1 MSNAKTRVVVAMSG
15 GVDSSVAAYLLKK
28 DGYDVLGVFM
38 KNWHDTN
45 VTISKECPWLEDSY
59 DAMLVAEKLSIP
71 FQVIDLSKDYKK
83 KIVDYMFE
91 EYKNGR
97 TPNPDILCNREIK
110 FDLFLDIAIKLGA
123 DYIATG
129 HYAQVTESKKSNKSL
144 FHLKSG
150 KDKSKDQSYFLC
162 QLNQFQLSKTIFP
175 IGKINKKDVRKIAK
189 KNNLIT
195 ADKKDSQGL
204 CFIGKVKL
212 PDFLQ
217 QSLKPKNGNVVLI
230 DKSYYGYKSYS
241 NPKGIKITSKKIKYN
256 KSDGEI
262 IGHHNGA
269 HFYTIGQRQGLKI
282 GGVKSGNGEP
292 WFVIKKDFKTNEL
305 VVGQGHNHPALLK
318 DGLVASGMHWI
329 KGMHPKENWVY
340 SAKTRYRQPDAPCE
354 IDNLKDEQATIIFG
368 QKQWAVTPGQSVVI
382 YESNICLGGGF
393 IKEAIDQ

>member
-1 MSNAKTRVVVAMSG
+1 MSNAKIRVVVAMSG

-97 TPNPDILCNREIK
+97 TPNPDVLCNREIK

-129 HYAQVTESKKSNKSL
+129 HYAQVTESKINNKSL

-175 IGKINKKDVRKIAK
+175 IGKINKKDVRIIAK
-189 KNNLIT
+189 KNNLVT

-230 DKSYYGYKSYS
+230 DKSYCGYKSYS
-241 NPKGIKITSKKIKYN
+241 NTEGIKITSKKIKYK

-269 HFYTIGQRQGLKI
+269 HFYTIGQRKGLSI
-282 GGVKSGNGEP
+282 GGRVKPLYVLSTDVVNNIIYVGEGSDHP
-292 WFVIKKDFKTNEL
+292 GLFRSSLKVPISKMHFISDPKKIEVKN
-305 VVGQGHNHPALLK
+305 LK
-318 DGLVASGMHWI
+318 ARI
-329 KGMHPKENWVY
+329 
-340 SAKTRYRQPDAPCE
+340 RYRQALQDVSFTKNSENYYFNFKNPQKAITSGQFIALYDNEELICSGV
-354 IDNLKDEQATIIFG
+354 ID
-368 QKQWAVTPGQSVVI
+368 
-382 YESNICLGGGF
+382 
-393 IKEAIDQ
+393 

>member
-1 MSNAKTRVVVAMSG
+1 MSNAKIRVVVAMSG

-97 TPNPDILCNREIK
+97 TPNPDVLCNREIK

-129 HYAQVTESKKSNKSL
+129 HYAQVTESKINNKSL

-175 IGKINKKDVRKIAK
+175 IGKINKKDVRIIAK
-189 KNNLIT
+189 KNNLVT

-230 DKSYYGYKSYS
+230 DKSYCGYKSYS

-269 HFYTIGQRQGLKI
+269 HFYTIGQRKGLSI
-282 GGVKSGNGEP
+282 GGRVKPLYVLSTDVVNNIIYVGEGSDHP
-292 WFVIKKDFKTNEL
+292 GLFRSSLKVPISKMHFISDPKKIEVKN
-305 VVGQGHNHPALLK
+305 LK
-318 DGLVASGMHWI
+318 ARI
-329 KGMHPKENWVY
+329 
-340 SAKTRYRQPDAPCE
+340 RYRQALQDVSFTKNSENYYFNFKNPQKAITSGQFIALYDNEELICSGV
-354 IDNLKDEQATIIFG
+354 ID
-368 QKQWAVTPGQSVVI
+368 
-382 YESNICLGGGF
+382 
-393 IKEAIDQ
+393 

>member
-1 MSNAKTRVVVAMSG
+1 MSNAKIRVVVAMSG

-97 TPNPDILCNREIK
+97 TPNPDVLCNREIK

-129 HYAQVTESKKSNKSL
+129 HYAQVTESKINNKSL

-175 IGKINKKDVRKIAK
+175 IGKINKKDVRIIAK
-189 KNNLIT
+189 KNNLVT

-230 DKSYYGYKSYS
+230 DKSYGGYKSYS

-269 HFYTIGQRQGLKI
+269 HFYTIGQRKGLSI
-282 GGVKSGNGEP
+282 GGRVKPLYVLSTDVVNNIIYVGEGSDHP
-292 WFVIKKDFKTNEL
+292 GLFRSSLKVPINKMHFISDPKKIEVKN
-305 VVGQGHNHPALLK
+305 LK
-318 DGLVASGMHWI
+318 ARI
-329 KGMHPKENWVY
+329 
-340 SAKTRYRQPDAPCE
+340 RYRQALQD
-354 IDNLKDEQATIIFG
+354 
-368 QKQWAVTPGQSVVI
+368 VS
-382 YESNICLGGGF
+382 F
-393 IKEAIDQ
+393 IKNSENYYFNFKNPQKAITSGQFIALYDNEELICSGVID

>member
-97 TPNPDILCNREIK
+97 TPNPDVLCNREIK

-129 HYAQVTESKKSNKSL
+129 HYAQVTESKKNNNSL

-230 DKSYYGYKSYS
+230 DKYFNGYKLYS
-241 NPKGIKITSKKIKYN
+241 NTKEINITSQKIQYK

-269 HFYTIGQRQGLKI
+269 HFYTIGQRKGLSI
-282 GGVKSGNGEP
+282 GGRVKPLYVLSTDVVNNIIYVGEGSDHP
-292 WFVIKKDFKTNEL
+292 GLFRSSLKVPTSKMHFISDPKKIEVKN
-305 VVGQGHNHPALLK
+305 LK
-318 DGLVASGMHWI
+318 ARI
-329 KGMHPKENWVY
+329 
-340 SAKTRYRQPDAPCE
+340 RYRQALQDVSFTKNSENYYFNFKNPQKAITSGQFIALYDNEELICSGV
-354 IDNLKDEQATIIFG
+354 ID
-368 QKQWAVTPGQSVVI
+368 
-382 YESNICLGGGF
+382 
-393 IKEAIDQ
+393 

>member
-1 MSNAKTRVVVAMSG
+1 MSNAKIRVVVAMSG

-97 TPNPDILCNREIK
+97 TPNPDVLCNREIK

-129 HYAQVTESKKSNKSL
+129 HYAQVTESKINNKSL

-175 IGKINKKDVRKIAK
+175 IGKINKKDVRIIAK
-189 KNNLIT
+189 KNNLVT

-230 DKSYYGYKSYS
+230 DKSYCGYKSYS
-241 NPKGIKITSKKIKYN
+241 NTEGIKITSKKIKYK

-269 HFYTIGQRQGLKI
+269 HFYTIGQRKGLSI
-282 GGVKSGNGEP
+282 GGRVKPLYVLSTDVVNNIIYVGEGSDHP
-292 WFVIKKDFKTNEL
+292 GLFRSSLKVPISKIHFISDPKKIEVKN
-305 VVGQGHNHPALLK
+305 LK
-318 DGLVASGMHWI
+318 ARI
-329 KGMHPKENWVY
+329 
-340 SAKTRYRQPDAPCE
+340 RYRQALQDVSFTKNSENYYFNFKNPQKAITSGQFIALYDNEELICSGV
-354 IDNLKDEQATIIFG
+354 ID
-368 QKQWAVTPGQSVVI
+368 
-382 YESNICLGGGF
+382 
-393 IKEAIDQ
+393 

>member
-97 TPNPDILCNREIK
+97 TPNPDVLCNREIK

-129 HYAQVTESKKSNKSL
+129 HYAQVTESKTSNESL

-230 DKSYYGYKSYS
+230 DKYFNGYKLYS
-241 NPKGIKITSKKIKYN
+241 NTKEINITSQKIQYK

-269 HFYTIGQRQGLKI
+269 HFYTIGQRKGLSI
-282 GGVKSGNGEP
+282 GGRVKPLYVLSTDVVNNIIYVGEGSDHP
-292 WFVIKKDFKTNEL
+292 GLFRSSLKVPTSKMHFISDPKKIEVKN
-305 VVGQGHNHPALLK
+305 LK
-318 DGLVASGMHWI
+318 ARI
-329 KGMHPKENWVY
+329 
-340 SAKTRYRQPDAPCE
+340 RYRQALQDVSFTKNSENYYFNFKNPQKAITSGQFIALYDNEELICSGV
-354 IDNLKDEQATIIFG
+354 ID
-368 QKQWAVTPGQSVVI
+368 
-382 YESNICLGGGF
+382 
-393 IKEAIDQ
+393 

>member
-1 MSNAKTRVVVAMSG
+1 MSNANTRVVVAMSG

-97 TPNPDILCNREIK
+97 TPNPDVLCNREIK

-129 HYAQVTESKKSNKSL
+129 HYARVTESKKNNKSL

-150 KDKSKDQSYFLC
+150 KDKLKDQSYFLC

-175 IGKINKKDVRKIAK
+175 IGKINKKDVRIIAK
-189 KNNLIT
+189 KNNLVT

-269 HFYTIGQRQGLKI
+269 HFYTIGQRKGLSI
-282 GGVKSGNGEP
+282 GGRVKPLYVLSTDVVNNIIYVGEGSDHP
-292 WFVIKKDFKTNEL
+292 GLFRSSLKVPISKMHFISDPKKIEVKN
-305 VVGQGHNHPALLK
+305 LK
-318 DGLVASGMHWI
+318 ARI
-329 KGMHPKENWVY
+329 
-340 SAKTRYRQPDAPCE
+340 RYRQALQDVSFTKNSENYYFNFKNPQKAITSGQFIALYDNEELICSGV
-354 IDNLKDEQATIIFG
+354 ID
-368 QKQWAVTPGQSVVI
+368 
-382 YESNICLGGGF
+382 
-393 IKEAIDQ
+393 

>member
-1 MSNAKTRVVVAMSG
+1 MSNAKIRVVVAMSG

-97 TPNPDILCNREIK
+97 TPNPDVLCNREIK

-129 HYAQVTESKKSNKSL
+129 HYAQVTESKINNKSL

-175 IGKINKKDVRKIAK
+175 IGKINKKDVRIIAK
-189 KNNLIT
+189 KNNLVT

-230 DKSYYGYKSYS
+230 DKYFNGYKLYS
-241 NPKGIKITSKKIKYN
+241 NTKEINITSQKIQYK

-269 HFYTIGQRQGLKI
+269 HFYTIGQRKGLSI
-282 GGVKSGNGEP
+282 GGRVKPLYVLSTDVVNNIIYVGEGSDHP
-292 WFVIKKDFKTNEL
+292 GLFRSSLKVPTSKMHFISDPKKIEVKN
-305 VVGQGHNHPALLK
+305 LK
-318 DGLVASGMHWI
+318 ARI
-329 KGMHPKENWVY
+329 
-340 SAKTRYRQPDAPCE
+340 RYRQALQDVSFTKNSENYYFNFKNLQKAITSGQFIALYDNEELICSGV
-354 IDNLKDEQATIIFG
+354 ID
-368 QKQWAVTPGQSVVI
+368 
-382 YESNICLGGGF
+382 
-393 IKEAIDQ
+393 

>member
-1 MSNAKTRVVVAMSG
+1 MSNAKIRVVVAMSG

-97 TPNPDILCNREIK
+97 TPNPDVLCNREIK

-129 HYAQVTESKKSNKSL
+129 HYAQVTESKINNKSL

-175 IGKINKKDVRKIAK
+175 IGKINKKDVRIIAK
-189 KNNLIT
+189 KNNLVT

-230 DKSYYGYKSYS
+230 DKYYYGYKSYS

-269 HFYTIGQRQGLKI
+269 HFYTIGQRKGLSI
-282 GGVKSGNGEP
+282 GGRVKPLYVLSTDVVNNIIYVGEGSDHP
-292 WFVIKKDFKTNEL
+292 GLFRSSLKVPISKMHFISDPKKIEVKN
-305 VVGQGHNHPALLK
+305 LK
-318 DGLVASGMHWI
+318 ARI
-329 KGMHPKENWVY
+329 
-340 SAKTRYRQPDAPCE
+340 RYRQALQDVSFTKNSENYYFNFKNPQKAITSGQFIALYNNEELICSGV
-354 IDNLKDEQATIIFG
+354 ID
-368 QKQWAVTPGQSVVI
+368 
-382 YESNICLGGGF
+382 
-393 IKEAIDQ
+393 

>member
-1 MSNAKTRVVVAMSG
+1 MSNANTRVVVAMSG

-28 DGYDVLGVFM
+28 EGYDVFGIFM

-45 VTISKECPWLEDSY
+45 VTVSKECPWLEDSY

-97 TPNPDILCNREIK
+97 TPNPDILCNRDIK

-129 HYAQVTESKKSNKSL
+129 HYAQVTESIKNNDKV
-144 FHLKSG
+144 FHLKAG

-175 IGKINKKDVRKIAK
+175 IGNITKKNVREIAK
-189 KNNLIT
+189 KNGLIT
-195 ADKKDSQGL
+195 AEKKDSQGL

-217 QSLKPKNGNVVLI
+217 QSLKPKNGNVILI
-230 DKSYYGYKSYS
+230 DKSFNGY
-241 NPKGIKITSKKIKYN
+241 ITDNNQKEINVISKKIQYKQT
-256 KSDGEI
+256 DGKI
-262 IGHHNGA
+262 IGQHNGA
-269 HFYTIGQRQGLKI
+269 HFYTIGQRKGLSI
-282 GGVKSGNGEP
+282 GGRDKPIYILSTDVVNNVVYVGEGADHP
-292 WFVIKKDFKTNEL
+292 GLFRSVLKVQSKKIHFISESSKILKNKNLKARIRYRQALQDVSVIKKYEFYFFNFKIPQKAITSGQFIALYDNDEL
-305 VVGQGHNHPALLK
+305 IS
-318 DGLVASGMHWI
+318 SG
-329 KGMHPKENWVY
+329 
-340 SAKTRYRQPDAPCE
+340 
-354 IDNLKDEQATIIFG
+354 
-368 QKQWAVTPGQSVVI
+368 VI
-382 YESNICLGGGF
+382 Y
-393 IKEAIDQ
+393 

>member
-1 MSNAKTRVVVAMSG
+1 MSNAKIRVVVAMSG

-110 FDLFLDIAIKLGA
+110 FDLFLDIATKLGA

-129 HYAQVTESKKSNKSL
+129 HYAQVTESKKNNNSL

-230 DKSYYGYKSYS
+230 DKYFNGYKLYS
-241 NPKGIKITSKKIKYN
+241 NTKEINITSQKIQYK

-269 HFYTIGQRQGLKI
+269 HFYTIGQRKGLSI
-282 GGVKSGNGEP
+282 GGRVKPLYVLSTDVVNNIIYVGEGSDHP
-292 WFVIKKDFKTNEL
+292 GLFRSSLKVPTSKMHFISDPKKIEVKN
-305 VVGQGHNHPALLK
+305 LK
-318 DGLVASGMHWI
+318 ARI
-329 KGMHPKENWVY
+329 
-340 SAKTRYRQPDAPCE
+340 RYRQALQDVSFTKNSENYYFNFKNPQKAITSGQFIALYDNEELICSGV
-354 IDNLKDEQATIIFG
+354 ID
-368 QKQWAVTPGQSVVI
+368 
-382 YESNICLGGGF
+382 
-393 IKEAIDQ
+393 

>member
-1 MSNAKTRVVVAMSG
+1 MSNAKIRVVVAMSG

-97 TPNPDILCNREIK
+97 TPNPDVLCNREIK

-129 HYAQVTESKKSNKSL
+129 HYAQVTESKINNKSL

-175 IGKINKKDVRKIAK
+175 IGKINKKDVRIIAK
-189 KNNLIT
+189 KNNLVT

-269 HFYTIGQRQGLKI
+269 HFYTIGQRKGLSI
-282 GGVKSGNGEP
+282 GGRVKPLYVLSTDVVNNIIYVGEGSDHP
-292 WFVIKKDFKTNEL
+292 GLFRSSLKVPISKIHFISDPKKIEVKN
-305 VVGQGHNHPALLK
+305 LK
-318 DGLVASGMHWI
+318 ARI
-329 KGMHPKENWVY
+329 
-340 SAKTRYRQPDAPCE
+340 RYRQALQDVSFTKNSENYYFNFKNPQKAITSGQFIALYDNEELICSGV
-354 IDNLKDEQATIIFG
+354 ID
-368 QKQWAVTPGQSVVI
+368 
-382 YESNICLGGGF
+382 
-393 IKEAIDQ
+393 

>member
-1 MSNAKTRVVVAMSG
+1 MSNAKIRVVVAMSG

-97 TPNPDILCNREIK
+97 TPNPDVLCNREIK

-129 HYAQVTESKKSNKSL
+129 HYAQVTESKINNKSL

-175 IGKINKKDVRKIAK
+175 IGKINKKDVRIIAK
-189 KNNLIT
+189 KNNLVT

-230 DKSYYGYKSYS
+230 DKSYCGYKSYS
-241 NPKGIKITSKKIKYN
+241 NTEGIKITSKKIKYK

-269 HFYTIGQRQGLKI
+269 HFYTIGQRKGLSI
-282 GGVKSGNGEP
+282 GGRVKPLYVLSTDVVDNIIYVGEGSDHP
-292 WFVIKKDFKTNEL
+292 GLFRSSLKVPISKMHFISDPKKIEVKN
-305 VVGQGHNHPALLK
+305 LK
-318 DGLVASGMHWI
+318 ARI
-329 KGMHPKENWVY
+329 
-340 SAKTRYRQPDAPCE
+340 RYRQALQDVSFTKNSENYYFNFKNPQKAITSGQFIALYDNEELICSGV
-354 IDNLKDEQATIIFG
+354 ID
-368 QKQWAVTPGQSVVI
+368 
-382 YESNICLGGGF
+382 
-393 IKEAIDQ
+393 

>member
-1 MSNAKTRVVVAMSG
+1 MSNANTRVVVAMSG

-28 DGYDVLGVFM
+28 EGYDVLGIFM

-45 VTISKECPWLEDSY
+45 VTVSKECPWLEDSY

-97 TPNPDILCNREIK
+97 TPNPDILCNRDIK

-129 HYAQVTESKKSNKSL
+129 HYAQVTESIKNNDKV
-144 FHLKSG
+144 FHLKAG

-175 IGKINKKDVRKIAK
+175 IGNITKKNVREIAK
-189 KNNLIT
+189 KNGLIT
-195 ADKKDSQGL
+195 AEKKDSQGL

-217 QSLKPKNGNVVLI
+217 QSLIPKNGNVILI
-230 DKSYYGYKSYS
+230 DKSFNGY
-241 NPKGIKITSKKIKYN
+241 ITDNNQKEINVISKKIQYKQT
-256 KSDGEI
+256 DGRI
-262 IGHHNGA
+262 IGQHNGA
-269 HFYTIGQRQGLKI
+269 HFYTIGQRKGLSI
-282 GGVKSGNGEP
+282 GGRDKPIYILSTDVVNNVVYVGEGSDHP
-292 WFVIKKDFKTNEL
+292 GLFRSVLKVQSKKIHFISESSKRLKNKNLKARIRYRQALQDVSVIKKYEFYFFNFKIPQKAITSGQFIALYDNEEL
-305 VVGQGHNHPALLK
+305 IS
-318 DGLVASGMHWI
+318 SG
-329 KGMHPKENWVY
+329 
-340 SAKTRYRQPDAPCE
+340 
-354 IDNLKDEQATIIFG
+354 
-368 QKQWAVTPGQSVVI
+368 VI
-382 YESNICLGGGF
+382 Y
-393 IKEAIDQ
+393 

>member
-1 MSNAKTRVVVAMSG
+1 MSNAKIRVVVAMSG

-97 TPNPDILCNREIK
+97 TPNPDVLCNREIK

-129 HYAQVTESKKSNKSL
+129 HYAQVTESKINNKSL

-175 IGKINKKDVRKIAK
+175 IGKINKKDVRIIAK
-189 KNNLIT
+189 KNNLVT

-269 HFYTIGQRQGLKI
+269 HFYTIGQRKGLSI
-282 GGVKSGNGEP
+282 GGRVKPLYVLSTDVVNNIIYVGEGSDHP
-292 WFVIKKDFKTNEL
+292 GLFRSSLKVPINKMHFISDPKKIEVKN
-305 VVGQGHNHPALLK
+305 LK
-318 DGLVASGMHWI
+318 ARI
-329 KGMHPKENWVY
+329 
-340 SAKTRYRQPDAPCE
+340 RYRQALQDVSFTKNSENYYFNFKNPQKAITSGQFIALYDNEELICSGV
-354 IDNLKDEQATIIFG
+354 ID
-368 QKQWAVTPGQSVVI
+368 
-382 YESNICLGGGF
+382 
-393 IKEAIDQ
+393 